1 MWISM
6 KYKKTLFVFA
16 ILIIAILL
24 VFFIGAKTKETNEIM
39 KIEIEGADG
48 EKQEV
53 VVDKAED
60 VETIK
65 EQLRELGY
73 LD

>member
-1 MWISM
+1 M
-6 KYKKTLFVFA
+6 KYKKIVLLLA
-16 ILIIAILL
+16 IMIVVILL
-24 VFFIGAKTKETNEIM
+24 AFFIGAKTKETGEIM
-39 KIEIEGADG
+39 KIKIENADG
-48 EKQEV
+48 EEQEV

>member
-1 MWISM
+1 MVI
-6 KYKKTLFVFA
+6 TLLA
-16 ILIIAILL
+16 
-24 VFFIGAKTKETNEIM
+24 FFIGAKMKETDEIM
-39 KIEIEGADG
+39 KIKIESADG
-48 EKQEV
+48 EEQEV
-53 VVDKAED
+53 IVDKAED

>member
-1 MWISM
+1 MIDM
-6 KYKKTLFVFA
+6 KYKKIFLVLVTLS
-16 ILIIAILL
+16 IAIMLA
-24 VFFIGAKTKETNEIM
+24 FFIGAKMKETGEIM
-39 KIEIEGADG
+39 KIKIESADG
-48 EKQEV
+48 EEQELV
-53 VVDKAED
+53 IDKAED

>member
-1 MWISM
+1 MN
-6 KYKKTLFVFA
+6 YKRVFF
-16 ILIIAILL
+16 IIAIISIVVLL
-24 VFFIGAKTKETNEIM
+24 AFFIGAKTKETNEVM
-39 KIEIEGADG
+39 KIKIESADG
-48 EKQEV
+48 EEQEV

-60 VETIK
+60 VEIIK

>member
-1 MWISM
+1 MIM
-6 KYKKTLFVFA
+6 KYKKIFFVSA
-16 ILIIAILL
+16 ILIVVILL
-24 VFFIGAKTKETNEIM
+24 AFFIGANKKETTTIM
-39 KIEIEGADG
+39 KVEFESADG

-60 VETIK
+60 IETIK

>member
-1 MWISM
+1 M
-6 KYKKTLFVFA
+6 KYKRIVLLFA
-16 ILIIAILL
+16 IVIVIALL
-24 VFFIGAKTKETNEIM
+24 ALFIGAKMKETDEIM
-39 KIEIEGADG
+39 KIKIESADG
-48 EKQEV
+48 EEQEV
-53 VVDKAED
+53 IVDKAED

>member
-1 MWISM
+1 M
-6 KYKKTLFVFA
+6 KYKRIVLLFTIVIVITLLA
-16 ILIIAILL
+16 
-24 VFFIGAKTKETNEIM
+24 FFIGAKMKETDEIM
-39 KIEIEGADG
+39 KIKIESADG
-48 EKQEV
+48 EEQEV
-53 VVDKAED
+53 IVDKAED

>member
-1 MWISM
+1 MIM
-6 KYKKTLFVFA
+6 KYKKIFLVSA
-16 ILIIAILL
+16 ILIVAILL
-24 VFFIGAKTKETNEIM
+24 TFLIGANKKETSEIM
-39 KIEIEGADG
+39 KIEIEGDDG

-60 VETIK
+60 VEAIK

>member
-1 MWISM
+1 M
-6 KYKKTLFVFA
+6 KYKKIVLLLA
-16 ILIIAILL
+16 IMIAVILL
-24 VFFIGAKTKETNEIM
+24 AFFIGAKTKETNEIM
-39 KIEIEGADG
+39 KIKIESADG
-48 EKQEV
+48 EEQEV
-53 VVDKAED
+53 IVDKAED

>member
-1 MWISM
+1 M
-6 KYKKTLFVFA
+6 KYKRIVLLFTIVIVITLLA
-16 ILIIAILL
+16 
-24 VFFIGAKTKETNEIM
+24 FFIGAKTKETDQVM
-39 KIEIEGADG
+39 KIKIESADG
-48 EKQEV
+48 GEQEV
-53 VVDKAED
+53 IVDKAED

>member
-1 MWISM
+1 M
-6 KYKKTLFVFA
+6 KYKRIVLLFA
-16 ILIIAILL
+16 IVIVITLL
-24 VFFIGAKTKETNEIM
+24 AFFIGAKMKETDEIM
-39 KIEIEGADG
+39 KIKIESADG
-48 EKQEV
+48 EEQEV

-60 VETIK
+60 VEIIK

>member
-1 MWISM
+1 MVI
-6 KYKKTLFVFA
+6 TLLA
-16 ILIIAILL
+16 
-24 VFFIGAKTKETNEIM
+24 FFIGAKMKETGEIM
-39 KIEIEGADG
+39 KIKIESADG
-48 EKQEV
+48 EEQELV
-53 VVDKAED
+53 IDKAED